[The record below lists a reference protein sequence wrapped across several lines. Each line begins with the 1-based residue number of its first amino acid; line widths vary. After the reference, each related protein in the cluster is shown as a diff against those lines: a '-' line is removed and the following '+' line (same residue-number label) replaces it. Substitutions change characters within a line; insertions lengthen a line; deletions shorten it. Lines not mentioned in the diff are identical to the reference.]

1 MYKSVSNGHS
11 LKLLWYDLFD
21 NEKLELY
28 KHSHYMGMDQ
38 AANLTDLFPCL
49 IKDICK
55 SQNWQEWKPI
65 WGLAGQSFIFTP
77 CQMSAFIKQ

>member
-1 MYKSVSNGHS
+1 MTLIFMYKSVSNGHS

-21 NEKLELY
+21 NEKLELC

-55 SQNWQEWKPI
+55 SQN
-65 WGLAGQSFIFTP
+65 
-77 CQMSAFIKQ
+77 